1 MEMVFY
7 PNDLLR
13 VKTKQIDNI
22 DNKIRDYAKKMIELM
37 DISGGVGLAAPQVGL
52 DLSLFVVRENRMAK
66 PLVLLILQ

>member
-52 DLSLFVVRENRMAK
+52 
-66 PLVLLILQ
+66 